1 MKIRVKRPLLAVC
14 AFLVAVAWLR
24 LMSGGYDS
32 PPDGTLSLRQ
42 LEQGAALCVV
52 GQVCKKE
59 EQKIWLQSVS
69 VEAISNKDQI
79 GQNQTKQENKDLC
92 QTERRQVGQ
101 ETPDRDTEEQEA
113 FCAERLICELER
125 EDTVPLGAWVMVS
138 GSFQAFSEAS
148 NPGEF
153 DALSYYRSLG
163 VGGQLKKV
171 VLLGKNGDRWTIR
184 EAMYRLRQRLHERLY
199 SVFPEREA
207 SVMAALLL
215 GEKSDTDK
223 ELKNLYKRC
232 GILHILS
239 ISSLHI
245 TIIGMS
251 LYKTL
256 RRTGLSVAPCAVAGA
271 VLLLLYGFLTGFSV
285 SACRAIGMYL
295 IRMLGEICGRTYDML
310 TAVGILA
317 AAMVLYRPFYLE
329 NTGFLLSFS
338 AVLGIGALYPAMAGK
353 RIPVQPRYYGEARLR
368 LWLRKTLEALRM
380 NVLSSLAATLA
391 TLPVQLWFFYEA
403 PVLAVVINLLV
414 LPFMKPMLIAGLFS
428 LIPGFGTAGI
438 LDRGI
443 LWWYE
448 TLCGL
453 FDGLP
458 FGSWNP
464 GRPQPWQMLIYY
476 MALGGIVLLG
486 RRRRHSGDKDY
497 ESKGCEGRNSGG
509 EGGGK
514 GSGDRSGEGR
524 NRGGRSS
531 EGGGCEGR
539 NSGGRSSEGKGGEGR
554 SDRCGNHNGVGLWQ
568 AVLTVAAVAIFL
580 IHPADRNQ
588 IIFLDVGQG
597 DCCLIRTETGHNYL
611 FDCGSSSRRKVGEY
625 VLLPTLKYYG
635 ITTLDGVF
643 VSHPDVDH
651 MNGIRELLELAADNH
666 LTIKSLV
673 LPAVEQSARQV
684 QFGELL
690 EAVDEKSGG
699 QKTTQTTRV
708 VWVSAGDAWESG
720 SVRFLCLH
728 PERESGTMNENAYSE
743 CFYVDF
749 GDFTL
754 LLTGD
759 VEGSGEEAL
768 LAELQRRGIGQLDL
782 LKTAHHGSRNS
793 TTEEF
798 LQQLHPGTAIIS
810 CGSNNRYGHP
820 HAELLNRLES
830 AGVQWICTKD
840 YGAITVEMDKGG
852 GVKMRGYRA
861 EK

>member
-24 LMSGGYDS
+24 LMSDGYDS

-42 LEQGAALCVV
+42 LEQGTALCVV

-69 VEAISNKDQI
+69 VESISNKDQI
-79 GQNQTKQENKDLC
+79 GQNQ
-92 QTERRQVGQ
+92 R
-101 ETPDRDTEEQEA
+101 EQEKTDKYPA
-113 FCAERLICELER
+113 KQPDNDQPGREQSTLEQQVTCAEKMICELAE
-125 EDTVPLGAWVMVS
+125 ETALDAITLGAWVMVS
-138 GSFQAFSEAS
+138 GSFQTFSESA

-153 DALSYYRSLG
+153 DAFTYYRSLS
-163 VGGQLKKV
+163 VGGQLKKA
-171 VLLGKNGDRWTIR
+171 VLLGRNSDRWTIR
-184 EAMYRLRQRLHERLY
+184 EAMYRLRLRLHGRLY
-199 SVFPEREA
+199 TVFPEREA

-215 GEKSDTDK
+215 GEKTDADK

-251 LYKTL
+251 LYRTL

-353 RIPVQPRYYGEARLR
+353 RSPVRPRYYGEPRLR
-368 LWLRKTLEALRM
+368 LWLRKTLRALRM
-380 NVLSSLAATLA
+380 NALSSLAATLA

-486 RRRRHSGDKDY
+486 RRRKR
-497 ESKGCEGRNSGG
+497 
-509 EGGGK
+509 
-514 GSGDRSGEGR
+514 
-524 NRGGRSS
+524 
-531 EGGGCEGR
+531 
-539 NSGGRSSEGKGGEGR
+539 SEGKSNEGKSGGGR
-554 SDRCGNHNGVGLWQ
+554 GSGGKVSGRIRRVRVGAWQ
-568 AVLTVAAVAIFL
+568 AILTVAAVAIFF
-580 IHPADRNQ
+580 IHPAGRNQ

-651 MNGIRELLELAADNH
+651 MNGIQELLELAEENH
-666 LTIKSLV
+666 LTIGSLV
-673 LPAVEQSARQV
+673 LPAVEQSARQG

-690 EAVDEKSGG
+690 MAVDDRSGG

-768 LAELQRRGIGQLDL
+768 LAELQRRRIGQLDL
-782 LKTAHHGSRNS
+782 LKIAHHGSRNS

-852 GVKMRGYRA
+852 GVKMRGYR
-861 EK
+861 EKK

>member
-79 GQNQTKQENKDLC
+79 GQDQTKQEKTDKYPAEQPDNDQPGREQSTLE
-92 QTERRQVGQ
+92 QQV
-101 ETPDRDTEEQEA
+101 T
-113 FCAERLICELER
+113 CAEKMICELAE
-125 EDTVPLGAWVMVS
+125 ETALDAIPLGAWVLVS
-138 GSFQAFSEAS
+138 GEFMAFSEPS
-148 NPGEF
+148 NSGEF
-153 DALSYYRSLG
+153 DAFSYYRSLG
-163 VGGQLKKV
+163 VGGQLKKA

-207 SVMAALLL
+207 SVMAVLLL

-251 LYKTL
+251 LYRTL

-353 RIPVQPRYYGEARLR
+353 RSPVRPRYYGEARLR
-368 LWLRKTLEALRM
+368 LWLRKTLRALRM
-380 NVLSSLAATLA
+380 NALSSLAATLA

-486 RRRRHSGDKDY
+486 RRRKR
-497 ESKGCEGRNSGG
+497 
-509 EGGGK
+509 
-514 GSGDRSGEGR
+514 
-524 NRGGRSS
+524 
-531 EGGGCEGR
+531 
-539 NSGGRSSEGKGGEGR
+539 SEGKSNEGKSGGGR
-554 SDRCGNHNGVGLWQ
+554 GSGGKVSGRIRRVRVGAWQ
-568 AVLTVAAVAIFL
+568 AILTVAAVAIFF
-580 IHPADRNQ
+580 IHPAGRNQ

-651 MNGIRELLELAADNH
+651 MNGIQELLELAEENH
-666 LTIKSLV
+666 LTIGSLV
-673 LPAVEQSARQV
+673 LPAVEQSARQG

-690 EAVDEKSGG
+690 MAVDDRSGG
-699 QKTTQTTRV
+699 QKTKQTTRI

-728 PERESGTMNENAYSE
+728 PEKESGTMNENAYSE

-768 LAELQRRGIGQLDL
+768 LAELQRRRIGQLDL

-840 YGAITVEMDKGG
+840 YGAVIVETDKGG
-852 GVKMRGYRA
+852 SVKLRGYR
-861 EK
+861 EKK

>member
-24 LMSGGYDS
+24 LMSDGYDS

-42 LEQGAALCVV
+42 LEQGTALCVV

-69 VEAISNKDQI
+69 VESISNKDQI
-79 GQNQTKQENKDLC
+79 GQNQ
-92 QTERRQVGQ
+92 R
-101 ETPDRDTEEQEA
+101 EQEKTDKYPA
-113 FCAERLICELER
+113 KQPDNDQPGREQSTLEQQVTCAEKMICELAE
-125 EDTVPLGAWVMVS
+125 ETALDAIPLGAWVMVS
-138 GSFQAFSEAS
+138 GSFQTFSESA

-153 DALSYYRSLG
+153 DAFTYYRSLS
-163 VGGQLKKV
+163 VGGQLKKA
-171 VLLGKNGDRWTIR
+171 VLLGRNSDRWTIR
-184 EAMYRLRQRLHERLY
+184 EAMYRLRLRLHGRLY
-199 SVFPEREA
+199 TVFPEREA

-215 GEKSDTDK
+215 GEKTDTDK

-256 RRTGLSVAPCAVAGA
+256 RRTRLPVAPCAVAGA

-317 AAMVLYRPFYLE
+317 VAMVLYRPFYLE

-353 RIPVQPRYYGEARLR
+353 RSPVRPRYYGEPRLR
-368 LWLRKTLEALRM
+368 LWLRKTLRALRM
-380 NVLSSLAATLA
+380 NALSSLAATLA

-414 LPFMKPMLIAGLFS
+414 LPFMKPMLIVGLFS
-428 LIPGFGTAGI
+428 LIPGFGAAGI

-486 RRRRHSGDKDY
+486 RRRR
-497 ESKGCEGRNSGG
+497 R
-509 EGGGK
+509 
-514 GSGDRSGEGR
+514 
-524 NRGGRSS
+524 
-531 EGGGCEGR
+531 
-539 NSGGRSSEGKGGEGR
+539 SEGKSNEGKSGGGR
-554 SDRCGNHNGVGLWQ
+554 GSGGKVSGQICRVSLGVWQ
-568 AVLTVAAVAIFL
+568 AVLTVAAVAIFF

-588 IIFLDVGQG
+588 VIFLDVGQG

-611 FDCGSSSRRKVGEY
+611 FDCGSSSRQKVGEY
-625 VLLPTLKYYG
+625 VLLPALKYYG

-651 MNGIRELLELAADNH
+651 MNGIRELLELAVDNH
-666 LTIKSLV
+666 LKIKSLI
-673 LPAVEQSARQV
+673 LPAVEQSARQE

-690 EAVDEKSGG
+690 EAVAERNEG

-768 LAELQRRGIGQLDL
+768 LEELQRRRIGQLDL
-782 LKTAHHGSRNS
+782 LKIAHHGSRNS
-793 TTEEF
+793 TTEAL
-798 LQQLHPGTAIIS
+798 LQQLHPGAAIIS

-830 AGVQWICTKD
+830 AGVQWFCTKD
-840 YGAITVEMDKGG
+840 YGAVIVETDKGG
-852 GVKMRGYRA
+852 SVKLRGYRE

>member
-24 LMSGGYDS
+24 LMSDGYDS

-42 LEQGAALCVV
+42 LEQGTALCVV

-69 VEAISNKDQI
+69 VESISNKDQI
-79 GQNQTKQENKDLC
+79 GQNQ
-92 QTERRQVGQ
+92 R
-101 ETPDRDTEEQEA
+101 EQEKTDKYPA
-113 FCAERLICELER
+113 KQPDNDQPGREQSTLEQQVTCAEKMICELAE
-125 EDTVPLGAWVMVS
+125 ETALDAIPLGAWVMVS
-138 GSFQAFSEAS
+138 GSFQTFSESA

-153 DALSYYRSLG
+153 DAFTYYRSLS
-163 VGGQLKKV
+163 VGGQLKKA
-171 VLLGKNGDRWTIR
+171 VLLGRNSDRWTIR
-184 EAMYRLRQRLHERLY
+184 EAMYRLRLRLHGRLY
-199 SVFPEREA
+199 TVFPEREA

-215 GEKSDTDK
+215 GEKTDTDK

-256 RRTGLSVAPCAVAGA
+256 RRTGLPVAPCAVAGA

-353 RIPVQPRYYGEARLR
+353 RSPVRPRYYGEPRLR
-368 LWLRKTLEALRM
+368 LWLRKTLRALRM
-380 NVLSSLAATLA
+380 NALSSLAATLA

-428 LIPGFGTAGI
+428 LIPGFGAAGI

-486 RRRRHSGDKDY
+486 RRRR
-497 ESKGCEGRNSGG
+497 R
-509 EGGGK
+509 
-514 GSGDRSGEGR
+514 
-524 NRGGRSS
+524 
-531 EGGGCEGR
+531 
-539 NSGGRSSEGKGGEGR
+539 SEGKSNEGKSGGGR
-554 SDRCGNHNGVGLWQ
+554 GSGGKVSGRICRVSLGVWQ
-568 AVLTVAAVAIFL
+568 AVLTVAAVAIFF

-588 IIFLDVGQG
+588 VIFLNVGQG

-611 FDCGSSSRRKVGEY
+611 FDCGSSSRQKVGEY
-625 VLLPTLKYYG
+625 VLLPALKYYG

-651 MNGIRELLELAADNH
+651 MNGIRELLELAEENH
-666 LTIKSLV
+666 LTIGSLV
-673 LPAVEQSARQV
+673 LPAVEQSARQG

-690 EAVDEKSGG
+690 MAVDDRSGG

-728 PERESGTMNENAYSE
+728 PEKESGTMNENAYSE

-840 YGAITVEMDKGG
+840 YGAVIVETDKGG
-852 GVKMRGYRA
+852 SVKMRGYR
-861 EK
+861 EKK

>member
-24 LMSGGYDS
+24 LMSDGYDS

-42 LEQGAALCVV
+42 LEQGTALCVV

-69 VEAISNKDQI
+69 VESISNKDQI
-79 GQNQTKQENKDLC
+79 GQNQ
-92 QTERRQVGQ
+92 R
-101 ETPDRDTEEQEA
+101 EQEKTDKYPA
-113 FCAERLICELER
+113 KQPDNDQPGREQSTLEQQVTCAEKMICELAE
-125 EDTVPLGAWVMVS
+125 ETALDAIPLGAWVMVS
-138 GSFQAFSEAS
+138 GSFQTFSESA

-153 DALSYYRSLG
+153 DAFTYYRSLS
-163 VGGQLKKV
+163 VGGQLKKA
-171 VLLGKNGDRWTIR
+171 VLLGRNSDRWTIR
-184 EAMYRLRQRLHERLY
+184 EAMYRLRLRLHGRLY
-199 SVFPEREA
+199 TVFPEREA

-215 GEKSDTDK
+215 GEKTDTDK

-256 RRTGLSVAPCAVAGA
+256 RRTGLPVAPCAVAGT

-353 RIPVQPRYYGEARLR
+353 RSPVRPRYYGEPRLR
-368 LWLRKTLEALRM
+368 LWLRKTLRALRM
-380 NVLSSLAATLA
+380 NALSSLAATLA

-428 LIPGFGTAGI
+428 LIPGFGAAGI

-486 RRRRHSGDKDY
+486 RRRR
-497 ESKGCEGRNSGG
+497 R
-509 EGGGK
+509 
-514 GSGDRSGEGR
+514 
-524 NRGGRSS
+524 
-531 EGGGCEGR
+531 
-539 NSGGRSSEGKGGEGR
+539 SEGKSNEGKSGGGR
-554 SDRCGNHNGVGLWQ
+554 GSGGKVSGQICRVSLGVWQ
-568 AVLTVAAVAIFL
+568 AVLTVAAVAIFF

-588 IIFLDVGQG
+588 VIFLNVGQG

-611 FDCGSSSRRKVGEY
+611 FDCGSSSRQKVGEY
-625 VLLPTLKYYG
+625 VLLPALKYYG

-666 LTIKSLV
+666 LKIKSLI
-673 LPAVEQSARQV
+673 LPAVEQSARQE

-690 EAVDEKSGG
+690 EAVAERNEG
-699 QKTTQTTRV
+699 QKTKQTTRV

-728 PERESGTMNENAYSE
+728 PEKESGTMNENAYSE

-768 LAELQRRGIGQLDL
+768 LEELQRRRIGQLDL
-782 LKTAHHGSRNS
+782 LKIAHHGSRNS
-793 TTEEF
+793 TTEAL
-798 LQQLHPGTAIIS
+798 LQQLHPGAAIIS

-830 AGVQWICTKD
+830 AGVQWFCTKD
-840 YGAITVEMDKGG
+840 YGAVIVETDKGG
-852 GVKMRGYRA
+852 SVKLRGYRE

>member
-24 LMSGGYDS
+24 LMSDGYDS

-42 LEQGAALCVV
+42 LEQGTALCVV

-69 VEAISNKDQI
+69 VESISNKDQI
-79 GQNQTKQENKDLC
+79 GQNQRQQEKTDKYPAKQPDNDQPGREQSTLE
-92 QTERRQVGQ
+92 QQV
-101 ETPDRDTEEQEA
+101 T
-113 FCAERLICELER
+113 CAEKMICELAE
-125 EDTVPLGAWVMVS
+125 ETALDAIPLGAWVMVS
-138 GSFQAFSEAS
+138 GSFQTFSESA

-153 DALSYYRSLG
+153 DAFTYYRSLS
-163 VGGQLKKV
+163 VGGQLKKA
-171 VLLGKNGDRWTIR
+171 VLLGRNSDRWTIR
-184 EAMYRLRQRLHERLY
+184 EAMYRLRLRLHGRLY
-199 SVFPEREA
+199 TVFPEREA

-215 GEKSDTDK
+215 GEKTDTDK

-256 RRTGLSVAPCAVAGA
+256 RRTGLPVAPCAVAGA

-353 RIPVQPRYYGEARLR
+353 RSPVRPRYYGEPRLR
-368 LWLRKTLEALRM
+368 LWLRKTLRALRM
-380 NVLSSLAATLA
+380 NALSSLAATLA

-428 LIPGFGTAGI
+428 LIPGFGAAGI

-486 RRRRHSGDKDY
+486 RRRR
-497 ESKGCEGRNSGG
+497 R
-509 EGGGK
+509 
-514 GSGDRSGEGR
+514 
-524 NRGGRSS
+524 
-531 EGGGCEGR
+531 
-539 NSGGRSSEGKGGEGR
+539 SEGKSNEGKSGGGR
-554 SDRCGNHNGVGLWQ
+554 GSGGKVSGRIRRVRVGAWQ
-568 AVLTVAAVAIFL
+568 AILTVAAVAIFL
-580 IHPADRNQ
+580 IYPADRNQ

-666 LTIKSLV
+666 LKIKSLI
-673 LPAVEQSARQV
+673 LPAVEQSARQE

-690 EAVDEKSGG
+690 EAVAERNEG
-699 QKTTQTTRV
+699 QKTKQTTRI

-728 PERESGTMNENAYSE
+728 PEKESGTMNENAYSE

-768 LAELQRRGIGQLDL
+768 LAELQRRRIGQLDL
-782 LKTAHHGSRNS
+782 LKIAHHGSRNS

-798 LQQLHPGTAIIS
+798 LQQLHPGAAIIS

-852 GVKMRGYRA
+852 GVKMRGYRE

>member
-1 MKIRVKRPLLAVC
+1 MKIHVKRPLLAVC

-24 LMSGGYDS
+24 LMSDGYDS

-42 LEQGAALCVV
+42 LEQGTALCVV

-69 VEAISNKDQI
+69 VESISNKDQI
-79 GQNQTKQENKDLC
+79 GQNQ
-92 QTERRQVGQ
+92 R
-101 ETPDRDTEEQEA
+101 EQEKTDKYPA
-113 FCAERLICELER
+113 KQPDNDQPGREQSTLEQQVTYAEKMICELAE
-125 EDTVPLGAWVMVS
+125 ETALDAITLGAWVMVS
-138 GSFQAFSEAS
+138 GSFQTFSESA

-153 DALSYYRSLG
+153 DAFTYYRSLS
-163 VGGQLKKV
+163 VGGQLKKA
-171 VLLGKNGDRWTIR
+171 VLLGRNSDRWTIR
-184 EAMYRLRQRLHERLY
+184 EAMYRLRLRLHGRLY
-199 SVFPEREA
+199 TVFPEREA

-215 GEKSDTDK
+215 GEKTDTDK

-256 RRTGLSVAPCAVAGA
+256 RRTGLPVAPCAVAGA

-353 RIPVQPRYYGEARLR
+353 RSPVRPRYYGEPRLR
-368 LWLRKTLEALRM
+368 LWLRKTLRALRM
-380 NVLSSLAATLA
+380 NALSSLAATLA

-428 LIPGFGTAGI
+428 LIPGFGAAGI

-486 RRRRHSGDKDY
+486 RRRR
-497 ESKGCEGRNSGG
+497 R
-509 EGGGK
+509 
-514 GSGDRSGEGR
+514 
-524 NRGGRSS
+524 
-531 EGGGCEGR
+531 
-539 NSGGRSSEGKGGEGR
+539 SEGKSNEGKSGGGR
-554 SDRCGNHNGVGLWQ
+554 GSGGKVSGQICRVSLGVWQ

-580 IHPADRNQ
+580 IYPADRNQ

-666 LTIKSLV
+666 LKIKSLV
-673 LPAVEQSARQV
+673 LPAVEQSARQG

-690 EAVDEKSGG
+690 MAVDDRSGG
-699 QKTTQTTRV
+699 QKTKQTTRI

-728 PERESGTMNENAYSE
+728 PEKESGTMNENVYSE

-782 LKTAHHGSRNS
+782 LKIAHHGSRNS

-852 GVKMRGYRA
+852 GVKMRGYR
-861 EK
+861 EKK

>member
-24 LMSGGYDS
+24 LMSDGYDS
-32 PPDGTLSLRQ
+32 PPDGTLGLRQ
-42 LEQGAALCVV
+42 LEQGTALCVV

-69 VEAISNKDQI
+69 VESISNKDQI
-79 GQNQTKQENKDLC
+79 GQNQ
-92 QTERRQVGQ
+92 R
-101 ETPDRDTEEQEA
+101 EQEKTDKYPA
-113 FCAERLICELER
+113 KQPDNDQPGREQSTLEQQVTCAEKMICELAE
-125 EDTVPLGAWVMVS
+125 ETALDAIPLGAWVVVS
-138 GSFQAFSEAS
+138 GSFQTFSESA

-153 DALSYYRSLG
+153 DAFTYYRSLS
-163 VGGQLKKV
+163 VGGQLKKA
-171 VLLGKNGDRWTIR
+171 VLLGRNSDRWTIR
-184 EAMYRLRQRLHERLY
+184 EAMYRLRLRLHGRLY
-199 SVFPEREA
+199 TVFPEREA

-215 GEKSDTDK
+215 GEKTDTDK

-256 RRTGLSVAPCAVAGA
+256 RRTGLPVAPCAVAGA

-353 RIPVQPRYYGEARLR
+353 RSPVRPRYYGEPRLR
-368 LWLRKTLEALRM
+368 LWLRKTLRALRM
-380 NVLSSLAATLA
+380 NALSSLAATLA

-428 LIPGFGTAGI
+428 LIPGFGAAGI

-486 RRRRHSGDKDY
+486 RRRR
-497 ESKGCEGRNSGG
+497 R
-509 EGGGK
+509 
-514 GSGDRSGEGR
+514 
-524 NRGGRSS
+524 
-531 EGGGCEGR
+531 
-539 NSGGRSSEGKGGEGR
+539 SEGKSNEGKSGGGR
-554 SDRCGNHNGVGLWQ
+554 GSGGKVSGQICRVSLGVWQ
-568 AVLTVAAVAIFL
+568 AVLTVAAVAIFF

-588 IIFLDVGQG
+588 VIFLDVGQG

-611 FDCGSSSRRKVGEY
+611 FDCGSSSRQKVGEY
-625 VLLPTLKYYG
+625 VLLPALKYYG

-651 MNGIRELLELAADNH
+651 MNGIRELLELAVDNH
-666 LTIKSLV
+666 LKIKSLI
-673 LPAVEQSARQV
+673 LPAVEQSARQE

-690 EAVDEKSGG
+690 EAVAERNEG

-768 LAELQRRGIGQLDL
+768 LEELQRRRIGQLDL
-782 LKTAHHGSRNS
+782 LKIAHHGSRNS
-793 TTEEF
+793 TTEAL

-830 AGVQWICTKD
+830 AGVQWFCTKD
-840 YGAITVEMDKGG
+840 YGAVIVEMDKGG
-852 GVKMRGYRA
+852 SVKMRGYR
-861 EK
+861 EKK

>member
-1 MKIRVKRPLLAVC
+1 M
-14 AFLVAVAWLR
+14 
-24 LMSGGYDS
+24 
-32 PPDGTLSLRQ
+32 
-42 LEQGAALCVV
+42 
-52 GQVCKKE
+52 
-59 EQKIWLQSVS
+59 
-69 VEAISNKDQI
+69 
-79 GQNQTKQENKDLC
+79 
-92 QTERRQVGQ
+92 
-101 ETPDRDTEEQEA
+101 
-113 FCAERLICELER
+113 
-125 EDTVPLGAWVMVS
+125 
-138 GSFQAFSEAS
+138 
-148 NPGEF
+148 
-153 DALSYYRSLG
+153 
-163 VGGQLKKV
+163 
-171 VLLGKNGDRWTIR
+171 
-184 EAMYRLRQRLHERLY
+184 
-199 SVFPEREA
+199 
-207 SVMAALLL
+207 
-215 GEKSDTDK
+215 
-223 ELKNLYKRC
+223 
-232 GILHILS
+232 
-239 ISSLHI
+239 
-245 TIIGMS
+245 
-251 LYKTL
+251 
-256 RRTGLSVAPCAVAGA
+256 
-271 VLLLLYGFLTGFSV
+271 
-285 SACRAIGMYL
+285 
-295 IRMLGEICGRTYDML
+295 
-310 TAVGILA
+310 
-317 AAMVLYRPFYLE
+317 
-329 NTGFLLSFS
+329 
-338 AVLGIGALYPAMAGK
+338 
-353 RIPVQPRYYGEARLR
+353 
-368 LWLRKTLEALRM
+368 
-380 NVLSSLAATLA
+380 
-391 TLPVQLWFFYEA
+391 
-403 PVLAVVINLLV
+403 INLLV
-414 LPFMKPMLIAGLFS
+414 LPFMKPMLIVGLFS

-486 RRRRHSGDKDY
+486 RRRKR
-497 ESKGCEGRNSGG
+497 
-509 EGGGK
+509 
-514 GSGDRSGEGR
+514 
-524 NRGGRSS
+524 
-531 EGGGCEGR
+531 
-539 NSGGRSSEGKGGEGR
+539 SEGKSNEGKSGGGR
-554 SDRCGNHNGVGLWQ
+554 GSGGKVSGRIRRVRVGAWQ
-568 AVLTVAAVAIFL
+568 AILTVAAVAIFF
-580 IHPADRNQ
+580 IHPAGRNQ

-651 MNGIRELLELAADNH
+651 MNGIQELLELAEENH
-666 LTIKSLV
+666 LKIKSLI
-673 LPAVEQSARQV
+673 LPAVEQSARQE

-690 EAVDEKSGG
+690 EAVAERNEG

-768 LAELQRRGIGQLDL
+768 LEELQRRRIGQLDL
-782 LKTAHHGSRNS
+782 LKIAHHGSRNS
-793 TTEEF
+793 TTEAL

-830 AGVQWICTKD
+830 AGVQWFCTKD
-840 YGAITVEMDKGG
+840 YGAVIVETDKGG
-852 GVKMRGYRA
+852 SVKLRGYRE

>member
-24 LMSGGYDS
+24 LMSDGYDS

-42 LEQGAALCVV
+42 LEQGTALCVV

-69 VEAISNKDQI
+69 VESISNKDQI
-79 GQNQTKQENKDLC
+79 GQNQ
-92 QTERRQVGQ
+92 R
-101 ETPDRDTEEQEA
+101 EQEKTDKYPA
-113 FCAERLICELER
+113 KQPDNDQPGREQSTLEQQVTCAEKMICELAE
-125 EDTVPLGAWVMVS
+125 ETALDAIPLGAWVMVS
-138 GSFQAFSEAS
+138 GSFQTFSESA

-153 DALSYYRSLG
+153 DAFTYYRSLS
-163 VGGQLKKV
+163 VGGQLKKA
-171 VLLGKNGDRWTIR
+171 VLLGRNSDRWTIR
-184 EAMYRLRQRLHERLY
+184 EAMYRLRLRLHGRLY
-199 SVFPEREA
+199 TVFPEREA

-215 GEKSDTDK
+215 GEKTDTDK

-256 RRTGLSVAPCAVAGA
+256 RRTGLPVAPCAVAGA

-353 RIPVQPRYYGEARLR
+353 RSPVRPRYYGEPRLR
-368 LWLRKTLEALRM
+368 LWLRKTLRALRM
-380 NVLSSLAATLA
+380 NALSSLAATLA

-414 LPFMKPMLIAGLFS
+414 LPFMKPMLIVGLFS
-428 LIPGFGTAGI
+428 LIPGFGAAGI

-486 RRRRHSGDKDY
+486 RRRKR
-497 ESKGCEGRNSGG
+497 
-509 EGGGK
+509 
-514 GSGDRSGEGR
+514 
-524 NRGGRSS
+524 
-531 EGGGCEGR
+531 
-539 NSGGRSSEGKGGEGR
+539 SEGKSNEGKSGGGR
-554 SDRCGNHNGVGLWQ
+554 GSGGKVSGQICRVSLGVWQ
-568 AVLTVAAVAIFL
+568 AVLTVAAVAIFF

-588 IIFLDVGQG
+588 VIFLDVGQG

-611 FDCGSSSRRKVGEY
+611 FDCGSSSRQKVGEY
-625 VLLPTLKYYG
+625 VLLPALKYYG

-666 LTIKSLV
+666 LKIKSLI
-673 LPAVEQSARQV
+673 LPAVEQSARQE

-690 EAVDEKSGG
+690 EAVAERNEG

-768 LAELQRRGIGQLDL
+768 LEELQRRRIGQLDL
-782 LKTAHHGSRNS
+782 LKIAHHGSRNS
-793 TTEEF
+793 TTEAL
-798 LQQLHPGTAIIS
+798 LQQLHPGAAIIS

-830 AGVQWICTKD
+830 AGVRWFCTKD
-840 YGAITVEMDKGG
+840 YGAVIVETDKGG
-852 GVKMRGYRA
+852 SVKLRGYRE

>member
-1 MKIRVKRPLLAVC
+1 MKIHVRRPLLAVC
-14 AFLVAVAWLR
+14 AFLVAVAWLK

-32 PPDGTLSLRQ
+32 PPDIGLSLRQ
-42 LEQGAALCVV
+42 LEQGTALRVV

-69 VEAISNKDQI
+69 VEIISNRDQI
-79 GQNQTKQENKDLC
+79 GQNQT
-92 QTERRQVGQ
+92 
-101 ETPDRDTEEQEA
+101 EQEKTSI
-113 FCAERLICELER
+113 CQEQLICEFTA
-125 EDTVPLGAWVMVS
+125 EDETDELPLGAWVLVS
-138 GSFQAFSEAS
+138 GELLAFSEPS

-163 VGGQLKKV
+163 VGGQLKKA
-171 VLLGKNGDRWTIR
+171 VLLGRSSGRWAVR
-184 EAMYRLRQRLHERLY
+184 ETMYRLRLRLHERLY
-199 SVFPEREA
+199 TVFPEREA

-215 GEKSDTDK
+215 GEKTDTDK

-256 RRTGLSVAPCAVAGA
+256 RRTGLPVAPCAVAGA

-317 AAMVLYRPFYLE
+317 AVMVLYRPFYLE

-353 RIPVQPRYYGEARLR
+353 RLPVRPRYYGEARLR
-368 LWLRKTLEALRM
+368 LWLRKMLQAFRM
-380 NVLSSLAATLA
+380 NALSSLAATLA

-428 LIPGFGTAGI
+428 LIPGLGAAGI

-453 FDGLP
+453 FDSLP
-458 FGSWNP
+458 IGSWNP
-464 GRPQPWQMLIYY
+464 GRPQPWQMVIYY
-476 MALGGIVLLG
+476 LALGGIVLLG
-486 RRRRHSGDKDY
+486 RRR
-497 ESKGCEGRNSGG
+497 GR
-509 EGGGK
+509 
-514 GSGDRSGEGR
+514 GEGR
-524 NRGGRSS
+524 G
-531 EGGGCEGR
+531 
-539 NSGGRSSEGKGGEGR
+539 SEGKGTR
-554 SDRCGNHNGVGLWQ
+554 HARRAGVGIWQ

-580 IHPADRNQ
+580 IHPAARNQ
-588 IIFLDVGQG
+588 VIFLDVGQG
-597 DCCLIRTETGHNYL
+597 DCCLIQTESGHNYL
-611 FDCGSSSRRKVGEY
+611 FDCGSSSRKKVGEY
-625 VLLPTLKYYG
+625 VLLPALKYYG
-635 ITTLDGVF
+635 ITSLDGVF

-651 MNGIRELLELAADNH
+651 MNGIQELLELAEENH
-666 LTIKSLV
+666 LTIRKLV
-673 LPAVEQSARQV
+673 LPAVEQSARQE

-690 EAVDEKSGG
+690 GAIDERNEGRGRKR
-699 QKTTQTTRV
+699 TTQI

-728 PERESGTMNENAYSE
+728 PEKESGTVNENAYSE

-749 GDFTL
+749 GNFTL

-768 LAELQRRGIGQLDL
+768 LAELERRGIERLDL
-782 LKTAHHGSRNS
+782 LKVAHHGSRNS
-793 TTEEF
+793 TAEEL
-798 LQQLHPGTAIIS
+798 LQQLHPGTAVIS

-820 HAELLNRLES
+820 HVQLLERLES
-830 AGVQWICTKD
+830 AGVKWFCTKD
-840 YGAITVEMDKGG
+840 YGAIIVEADQVGESRI
-852 GVKMRGYRA
+852 RGYRIR
-861 EK
+861 

>member
-24 LMSGGYDS
+24 LMSDGYDS

-42 LEQGAALCVV
+42 LEQGTALCVV

-69 VEAISNKDQI
+69 VESISNKDQI
-79 GQNQTKQENKDLC
+79 GQNQ
-92 QTERRQVGQ
+92 R
-101 ETPDRDTEEQEA
+101 EQEKTDKYPA
-113 FCAERLICELER
+113 KQPDNDQPGREQSTLEQQVTCAEKMICELAE
-125 EDTVPLGAWVMVS
+125 ETALDAIPLGAWVMVS
-138 GSFQAFSEAS
+138 GSFQTFSESA

-153 DALSYYRSLG
+153 DAFTYYRSLS
-163 VGGQLKKV
+163 VGGQLKKA
-171 VLLGKNGDRWTIR
+171 VLLGRNSDRWTIR
-184 EAMYRLRQRLHERLY
+184 EAMYRLRLRLHGRLY
-199 SVFPEREA
+199 TVFPEREA

-215 GEKSDTDK
+215 GEKTDTDK

-256 RRTGLSVAPCAVAGA
+256 RRTGLPVAPCAVAGA

-317 AAMVLYRPFYLE
+317 VAMVLYRPFYLE

-353 RIPVQPRYYGEARLR
+353 RSPVRPRYYGEPRLR
-368 LWLRKTLEALRM
+368 LWLRKTLRALRM
-380 NVLSSLAATLA
+380 NALSSLAATLA

-428 LIPGFGTAGI
+428 LIPGFGAAGI

-486 RRRRHSGDKDY
+486 RRRKR
-497 ESKGCEGRNSGG
+497 
-509 EGGGK
+509 
-514 GSGDRSGEGR
+514 
-524 NRGGRSS
+524 
-531 EGGGCEGR
+531 
-539 NSGGRSSEGKGGEGR
+539 SEGKSNEGKSGGGR
-554 SDRCGNHNGVGLWQ
+554 GSGGKVSGQICRVRVGAWQ
-568 AVLTVAAVAIFL
+568 AILTVAAVAIFL
-580 IHPADRNQ
+580 IYPAGRNQ

-666 LTIKSLV
+666 LKIKSLI
-673 LPAVEQSARQV
+673 LPAVEQSARQE

-690 EAVDEKSGG
+690 EAVAERNEG
-699 QKTTQTTRV
+699 QKTKQTTRI

-728 PERESGTMNENAYSE
+728 PEKESGTMNENAYSE

-768 LAELQRRGIGQLDL
+768 LAELQRRRIGQLDL
-782 LKTAHHGSRNS
+782 LKIAHHGSRNS
-793 TTEEF
+793 TTEAL
-798 LQQLHPGTAIIS
+798 LQQLHPGAAIIS

-830 AGVQWICTKD
+830 AGVRWFCTKD

-852 GVKMRGYRA
+852 GVKLRGYR
-861 EK
+861 EKK

>member
-24 LMSGGYDS
+24 LMSDGYDS

-42 LEQGAALCVV
+42 LEQGTALCVV

-69 VEAISNKDQI
+69 VESISNKDQI
-79 GQNQTKQENKDLC
+79 GQNQRQQEKTDKYPAKQPDNDQPGREQSTLE
-92 QTERRQVGQ
+92 QQV
-101 ETPDRDTEEQEA
+101 T
-113 FCAERLICELER
+113 CAEKMICELAE
-125 EDTVPLGAWVMVS
+125 ETALDAIPLGAWVMVS
-138 GSFQAFSEAS
+138 GSFQTFSESA

-153 DALSYYRSLG
+153 DAFTYYRSLS
-163 VGGQLKKV
+163 VGGQLKKA
-171 VLLGKNGDRWTIR
+171 VLLGRNSDRWTIR
-184 EAMYRLRQRLHERLY
+184 EAMYRLRLRLHGRLY
-199 SVFPEREA
+199 TVFPEREA

-215 GEKSDTDK
+215 GEKTDTDK

-256 RRTGLSVAPCAVAGA
+256 RRTGLPVAPCAVAGA

-285 SACRAIGMYL
+285 SACRTIGMYL

-353 RIPVQPRYYGEARLR
+353 RSPVRPRYYGEPRLR
-368 LWLRKTLEALRM
+368 LWLRKTLRALRM
-380 NVLSSLAATLA
+380 NALSSLAATLA

-428 LIPGFGTAGI
+428 LIPGFGAAGI

-486 RRRRHSGDKDY
+486 RRRR
-497 ESKGCEGRNSGG
+497 R
-509 EGGGK
+509 
-514 GSGDRSGEGR
+514 
-524 NRGGRSS
+524 
-531 EGGGCEGR
+531 
-539 NSGGRSSEGKGGEGR
+539 SEGKSNEGKSGGGR
-554 SDRCGNHNGVGLWQ
+554 GSGGKVSGRIRRVRVGAWQ
-568 AVLTVAAVAIFL
+568 AILTVAAVAIFL
-580 IHPADRNQ
+580 IYPADRNQ

-651 MNGIRELLELAADNH
+651 MNGIQELLELAEENH
-666 LTIKSLV
+666 LKIKSLI
-673 LPAVEQSARQV
+673 LPAVEQSARQE

-690 EAVDEKSGG
+690 EAVAERNEG

-768 LAELQRRGIGQLDL
+768 LEELQRRRIGQLDL
-782 LKTAHHGSRNS
+782 LKIAHHGSRNS
-793 TTEEF
+793 TTEAL

-830 AGVQWICTKD
+830 AGVQWFCTKD
-840 YGAITVEMDKGG
+840 YGAVIVETDKGG
-852 GVKMRGYRA
+852 SVKLRGYRE

>member
-24 LMSGGYDS
+24 LMSDGYDS

-42 LEQGAALCVV
+42 LEQGTALCVV

-69 VEAISNKDQI
+69 VESISNKDQI
-79 GQNQTKQENKDLC
+79 GQNQ
-92 QTERRQVGQ
+92 R
-101 ETPDRDTEEQEA
+101 EQEKTDKYPA
-113 FCAERLICELER
+113 KQPDNDQPGREQSTLEQQVTCAEKMICELAE
-125 EDTVPLGAWVMVS
+125 ETALDAITLGAWVMVS
-138 GSFQAFSEAS
+138 GSFQTFSESA

-153 DALSYYRSLG
+153 DAFTYYRSLS
-163 VGGQLKKV
+163 VGGQLKKA
-171 VLLGKNGDRWTIR
+171 VLLGRNSDRWTIR
-184 EAMYRLRQRLHERLY
+184 EAMYRLRLRLHGRLY
-199 SVFPEREA
+199 TVFPEREA

-215 GEKSDTDK
+215 GEKTDTDK

-251 LYKTL
+251 LYRTL

-353 RIPVQPRYYGEARLR
+353 RSPVRPRYYGEPRLR
-368 LWLRKTLEALRM
+368 LWLRKTLRALRM
-380 NVLSSLAATLA
+380 NALSSLAATLA

-486 RRRRHSGDKDY
+486 RRRKR
-497 ESKGCEGRNSGG
+497 
-509 EGGGK
+509 
-514 GSGDRSGEGR
+514 
-524 NRGGRSS
+524 
-531 EGGGCEGR
+531 
-539 NSGGRSSEGKGGEGR
+539 SEGKSNEGKSGGGR
-554 SDRCGNHNGVGLWQ
+554 GSGGKVSGRIRRVRVGAWQ
-568 AVLTVAAVAIFL
+568 AILTVAAVAIFF
-580 IHPADRNQ
+580 IHPAGRNQ

-651 MNGIRELLELAADNH
+651 MNGIQELLELAEENH
-666 LTIKSLV
+666 LTIGSLV
-673 LPAVEQSARQV
+673 LPAVEQSARQG

-690 EAVDEKSGG
+690 MAVDDRSGG

-782 LKTAHHGSRNS
+782 LKIAHHGSRNS

-840 YGAITVEMDKGG
+840 YGAVIVETDKGG
-852 GVKMRGYRA
+852 SVKLRGYRE

>member
-24 LMSGGYDS
+24 LMSDGYDS

-42 LEQGAALCVV
+42 LEQGTALCVV

-69 VEAISNKDQI
+69 VESISNKDQI
-79 GQNQTKQENKDLC
+79 GQNQ
-92 QTERRQVGQ
+92 R
-101 ETPDRDTEEQEA
+101 EQEKIDKYPA
-113 FCAERLICELER
+113 KQPDNDQPGREQSTLEQQVTCAEKMICELAE
-125 EDTVPLGAWVMVS
+125 ETALDAIPLGAWVMVS
-138 GSFQAFSEAS
+138 GSFQTFSESA

-153 DALSYYRSLG
+153 DAFTYYRSLS
-163 VGGQLKKV
+163 VGGQLKKA
-171 VLLGKNGDRWTIR
+171 VLLGRNSDRWTIR
-184 EAMYRLRQRLHERLY
+184 EAMYRLRLRLHGRLY
-199 SVFPEREA
+199 TVFPEREA

-215 GEKSDTDK
+215 GEKTDTDK

-256 RRTGLSVAPCAVAGA
+256 RRTGLPVAPCAVAGA

-317 AAMVLYRPFYLE
+317 VAMVLYRPFYLE

-353 RIPVQPRYYGEARLR
+353 RSPVRPRYYGEPRLR
-368 LWLRKTLEALRM
+368 LWLRKTLRALRM
-380 NVLSSLAATLA
+380 NALSSLAATLA

-414 LPFMKPMLIAGLFS
+414 LPFMKPMLIVGLFS

-486 RRRRHSGDKDY
+486 RRRKR
-497 ESKGCEGRNSGG
+497 
-509 EGGGK
+509 
-514 GSGDRSGEGR
+514 
-524 NRGGRSS
+524 
-531 EGGGCEGR
+531 
-539 NSGGRSSEGKGGEGR
+539 SEGKSNEGKSGGGR
-554 SDRCGNHNGVGLWQ
+554 GSGGKVSGRIRRVRVGAWQ
-568 AVLTVAAVAIFL
+568 AILTVAAVAIFF
-580 IHPADRNQ
+580 IHPAGRNQ

-651 MNGIRELLELAADNH
+651 MNGIQELLELAEENH
-666 LTIKSLV
+666 LKIKSLI
-673 LPAVEQSARQV
+673 LPAVEQSARQE

-690 EAVDEKSGG
+690 EAVAERNEG

-768 LAELQRRGIGQLDL
+768 LEELQRRRIGQLDL
-782 LKTAHHGSRNS
+782 LKIAHHGSRNS
-793 TTEEF
+793 TTEAL

-830 AGVQWICTKD
+830 AGVQWFCTKD
-840 YGAITVEMDKGG
+840 YGAVIVETDKGG
-852 GVKMRGYRA
+852 SVKLRGYRE

>member
-24 LMSGGYDS
+24 LMSDGYDS
-32 PPDGTLSLRQ
+32 PPDGTLGLRQ
-42 LEQGAALCVV
+42 LEQGTALCVV

-69 VEAISNKDQI
+69 VESISNKDQI
-79 GQNQTKQENKDLC
+79 GQNQ
-92 QTERRQVGQ
+92 R
-101 ETPDRDTEEQEA
+101 EQEKTDKYPA
-113 FCAERLICELER
+113 KQPDNDQPGREQSTLEQQVTCAEKMICELAE
-125 EDTVPLGAWVMVS
+125 ETALDAIPLGAWVLVS
-138 GSFQAFSEAS
+138 GEFMAFSEPS

-153 DALSYYRSLG
+153 DAFSYYRSLG
-163 VGGQLKKV
+163 VGGQLKKA

-207 SVMAALLL
+207 SVMAVLLL

-251 LYKTL
+251 LYRTL

-353 RIPVQPRYYGEARLR
+353 RSPVRPRYYGEPRLR
-368 LWLRKTLEALRM
+368 LWLRKTLRALRM
-380 NVLSSLAATLA
+380 NALSSLAATLA

-428 LIPGFGTAGI
+428 LIPGFGAAGI

-486 RRRRHSGDKDY
+486 RRRKR
-497 ESKGCEGRNSGG
+497 
-509 EGGGK
+509 
-514 GSGDRSGEGR
+514 
-524 NRGGRSS
+524 
-531 EGGGCEGR
+531 
-539 NSGGRSSEGKGGEGR
+539 SEGKSNEGKSGGGR
-554 SDRCGNHNGVGLWQ
+554 VSGGKVSGRIRRVRVGAWQ
-568 AVLTVAAVAIFL
+568 AILTVAAVAIFF

-651 MNGIRELLELAADNH
+651 MNGIQELLELAEENH
-666 LTIKSLV
+666 LTIGSLV
-673 LPAVEQSARQV
+673 LPAVEQSARQG

-690 EAVDEKSGG
+690 MAVDDRSGG

-728 PERESGTMNENAYSE
+728 PEKESGTMNENAYSE

-768 LAELQRRGIGQLDL
+768 LAELQRRRIGQLDL
-782 LKTAHHGSRNS
+782 LKIAHHGSRNS
-793 TTEEF
+793 TTEAL

-830 AGVQWICTKD
+830 AGVQWFCTKD
-840 YGAITVEMDKGG
+840 YGAVIVETDKGG
-852 GVKMRGYRA
+852 SVKLRGYRE

>member
-24 LMSGGYDS
+24 LMSDGYDS

-42 LEQGAALCVV
+42 LEQGTALCVV

-69 VEAISNKDQI
+69 VESISNKDQI
-79 GQNQTKQENKDLC
+79 GQNQ
-92 QTERRQVGQ
+92 R
-101 ETPDRDTEEQEA
+101 EQEKTDKYPA
-113 FCAERLICELER
+113 KQPDNDQPGREQSTLEQQVTCAEKMICELAE
-125 EDTVPLGAWVMVS
+125 ETALDAIPLGAWVMVS
-138 GSFQAFSEAS
+138 GSFQTFSESA

-153 DALSYYRSLG
+153 DAFTYYRSLS
-163 VGGQLKKV
+163 VGGQLKKA
-171 VLLGKNGDRWTIR
+171 VLLGRNSDRWTIR
-184 EAMYRLRQRLHERLY
+184 EAMYRLRLRLHGRLY
-199 SVFPEREA
+199 TVFPEREA

-215 GEKSDTDK
+215 GEKTDTDK

-256 RRTGLSVAPCAVAGA
+256 RRTGLPVAPCAVAGA

-353 RIPVQPRYYGEARLR
+353 RSPVRPRYYGEPRLR
-368 LWLRKTLEALRM
+368 LWLRKTLRALRM
-380 NVLSSLAATLA
+380 NALSSLAATLA

-428 LIPGFGTAGI
+428 LIPGFGAAGI

-486 RRRRHSGDKDY
+486 RRRR
-497 ESKGCEGRNSGG
+497 R
-509 EGGGK
+509 
-514 GSGDRSGEGR
+514 
-524 NRGGRSS
+524 
-531 EGGGCEGR
+531 
-539 NSGGRSSEGKGGEGR
+539 SEGKSNEGKSGGGR
-554 SDRCGNHNGVGLWQ
+554 GSGGKVSGRIRRVRVGAWQ
-568 AVLTVAAVAIFL
+568 AILTVAAVAIFF

-588 IIFLDVGQG
+588 VIFLDVGQG

-666 LTIKSLV
+666 LKIKSLI
-673 LPAVEQSARQV
+673 LPAVEQSARQE

-690 EAVDEKSGG
+690 EAVAERNEG
-699 QKTTQTTRV
+699 QKTKQTTRI

-728 PERESGTMNENAYSE
+728 PEKESGTMNENAYSE

-768 LAELQRRGIGQLDL
+768 LAELQRRRIGQLDL
-782 LKTAHHGSRNS
+782 LKIAHHGSRNS
-793 TTEEF
+793 TTEAL

-830 AGVQWICTKD
+830 AGVQWFCTKD
-840 YGAITVEMDKGG
+840 YGAVIVETDKGG
-852 GVKMRGYRA
+852 SVKLRGYRE

>member
-24 LMSGGYDS
+24 LMSDGYDS
-32 PPDGTLSLRQ
+32 PPDGTLGLRQ
-42 LEQGAALCVV
+42 LEQGTALCVV

-69 VEAISNKDQI
+69 VESISNKDQI
-79 GQNQTKQENKDLC
+79 GQNQ
-92 QTERRQVGQ
+92 R
-101 ETPDRDTEEQEA
+101 EQEKTDKYPA
-113 FCAERLICELER
+113 KQPDNDQPGREQSTLEQQVTCAEKMICELAE
-125 EDTVPLGAWVMVS
+125 ETALDAIPLGAWVLVS
-138 GSFQAFSEAS
+138 GEFMAFSEPS

-153 DALSYYRSLG
+153 DAFSYYRSLG
-163 VGGQLKKV
+163 VGGQLKKA

-207 SVMAALLL
+207 SVMAVLLL

-251 LYKTL
+251 LYRTL

-353 RIPVQPRYYGEARLR
+353 RSPVRPRYYGEPRLR
-368 LWLRKTLEALRM
+368 LWLRKTLRALRM
-380 NVLSSLAATLA
+380 NALSSLAATLA

-428 LIPGFGTAGI
+428 LIPGFGAAGI

-486 RRRRHSGDKDY
+486 RRRKR
-497 ESKGCEGRNSGG
+497 
-509 EGGGK
+509 
-514 GSGDRSGEGR
+514 
-524 NRGGRSS
+524 
-531 EGGGCEGR
+531 
-539 NSGGRSSEGKGGEGR
+539 SEGKSNEGKSGGGR
-554 SDRCGNHNGVGLWQ
+554 VSGGKVSGRIRRVRVGAWQ
-568 AVLTVAAVAIFL
+568 AILTVAAVAIFF

-611 FDCGSSSRRKVGEY
+611 FDCGSSSRMKVGEY

-651 MNGIRELLELAADNH
+651 MNGIQELLELAEENH
-666 LTIKSLV
+666 LTIGSLV
-673 LPAVEQSARQV
+673 LPAVEQSARQG

-690 EAVDEKSGG
+690 MAVDDRSGG

-728 PERESGTMNENAYSE
+728 PEKESGTMNENAYSE

-852 GVKMRGYRA
+852 GVKMRGYR
-861 EK
+861 EKK

>member
-79 GQNQTKQENKDLC
+79 GQNQTKQEKI
-92 QTERRQVGQ
+92 
-101 ETPDRDTEEQEA
+101 
-113 FCAERLICELER
+113 ICEFTA
-125 EDTVPLGAWVMVS
+125 EDAADEISLGVWAMVS
-138 GSFQAFSEAS
+138 GEFMAFSEPS

-153 DALSYYRSLG
+153 DAFSYYRSLG
-163 VGGQLKKV
+163 VGGQLKKA

-353 RIPVQPRYYGEARLR
+353 RIHVQPRYYGEARLR

-380 NVLSSLAATLA
+380 NALSSLAATLA

-486 RRRRHSGDKDY
+486 RRRKH
-497 ESKGCEGRNSGG
+497 
-509 EGGGK
+509 
-514 GSGDRSGEGR
+514 
-524 NRGGRSS
+524 
-531 EGGGCEGR
+531 
-539 NSGGRSSEGKGGEGR
+539 SEGKSNEGKSGGGR
-554 SDRCGNHNGVGLWQ
+554 VSGGKVSGRIRRVSVGVWQ
-568 AVLTVAAVAIFL
+568 AILTVAAVAIFF

-651 MNGIRELLELAADNH
+651 MNGIRELLELAEENH
-666 LTIKSLV
+666 LTIGSLV
-673 LPAVEQSARQV
+673 LPAVEQSARQG

-690 EAVDEKSGG
+690 MAVDDRSGG

>member
-24 LMSGGYDS
+24 LMSDGYDS

-42 LEQGAALCVV
+42 LEQGTALCVV

-69 VEAISNKDQI
+69 VESISNKDQI
-79 GQNQTKQENKDLC
+79 GQNQ
-92 QTERRQVGQ
+92 R
-101 ETPDRDTEEQEA
+101 EQEKTDKYPA
-113 FCAERLICELER
+113 KQPDNDQPGREQSTLEQQVTCAEKMICELAE
-125 EDTVPLGAWVMVS
+125 ETALDAIPLGAWVMVS
-138 GSFQAFSEAS
+138 GSFQTFSESA

-153 DALSYYRSLG
+153 DAFTYYRSLS
-163 VGGQLKKV
+163 VGGQLKKA
-171 VLLGKNGDRWTIR
+171 VLLGRNSDRWTIR
-184 EAMYRLRQRLHERLY
+184 EAMYRLRLRLHGRLY
-199 SVFPEREA
+199 TVFPEREA

-215 GEKSDTDK
+215 GEKTDTDK

-256 RRTGLSVAPCAVAGA
+256 RRTGLPVAPCAVAGA

-353 RIPVQPRYYGEARLR
+353 RSPVRPRYYGEPRLR
-368 LWLRKTLEALRM
+368 LWLRKTLRALRM
-380 NVLSSLAATLA
+380 NALSSLAATLA

-428 LIPGFGTAGI
+428 LIPGFGAAGI

-486 RRRRHSGDKDY
+486 RRRR
-497 ESKGCEGRNSGG
+497 R
-509 EGGGK
+509 
-514 GSGDRSGEGR
+514 
-524 NRGGRSS
+524 
-531 EGGGCEGR
+531 
-539 NSGGRSSEGKGGEGR
+539 SEGKSNEGKSGGGR
-554 SDRCGNHNGVGLWQ
+554 GSGGKVSGQICRVSLGVWQ

-580 IHPADRNQ
+580 IYPADRNQ

-625 VLLPTLKYYG
+625 VLLPALKYYG

-651 MNGIRELLELAADNH
+651 MNGIRELLELAEENH
-666 LTIKSLV
+666 LTIGSLV
-673 LPAVEQSARQV
+673 LPAVEQSARQG

-690 EAVDEKSGG
+690 MAVDDRSGG

-728 PERESGTMNENAYSE
+728 PEKESGTMNENAYSE

-768 LAELQRRGIGQLDL
+768 LAELQRRRIGQLDL
-782 LKTAHHGSRNS
+782 LKIAHHGSRNS

-852 GVKMRGYRA
+852 GVKMRGYRE

>member
-1 MKIRVKRPLLAVC
+1 MKIRVKRPLFAVC

-42 LEQGAALCVV
+42 TEQRTALCVV

-69 VEAISNKDQI
+69 VESISNKDQI
-79 GQNQTKQENKDLC
+79 GQNQT
-92 QTERRQVGQ
+92 
-101 ETPDRDTEEQEA
+101 EQEKTDKYPTEQPGNDQPRREQSTLEQQVT
-113 FCAERLICELER
+113 CAEKMICELAE
-125 EDTVPLGAWVMVS
+125 EIALDAIPLGAWVMVS
-138 GSFQAFSEAS
+138 GSFQAFSEPS

-153 DALSYYRSLG
+153 DAFSYYRSLG
-163 VGGQLKKV
+163 VGGQLKKA
-171 VLLGKNGDRWTIR
+171 VLLDRSGGRWMIR
-184 EAMYRLRQRLHERLY
+184 EAMYRLRLWLHERLY

-215 GEKSDTDK
+215 GEKTDTDM

-256 RRTGLSVAPCAVAGA
+256 RRTGLPVAPCAVAGA

-295 IRMLGEICGRTYDML
+295 IRMFGEICGRTYDML

-317 AAMVLYRPFYLE
+317 AVMVLYRPFYLE

-353 RIPVQPRYYGEARLR
+353 RSPVRPRYYGEPRLR
-368 LWLRKTLEALRM
+368 LWLRRMLQALRM
-380 NVLSSLAATLA
+380 NALSSLAATLA

-428 LIPGFGTAGI
+428 LIPGFGAAGI

-453 FDGLP
+453 FDGLS

-464 GRPQPWQMLIYY
+464 GRPQQWQMIIYY

-486 RRRRHSGDKDY
+486 RRRRRG
-497 ESKGCEGRNSGG
+497 GG
-509 EGGGK
+509 EGGRNDAGKVSGCK
-514 GSGDRSGEGR
+514 GSEDRDGGGKVDGH
-524 NRGGRSS
+524 RGG
-531 EGGGCEGR
+531 GYKVGGCRGSR
-539 NSGGRSSEGKGGEGR
+539 YARRVS
-554 SDRCGNHNGVGLWQ
+554 VGTWQ
-568 AVLTVAAVAIFL
+568 AILTVAAVAIFF
-580 IHPADRNQ
+580 IHPAERNQ

-597 DCCLIRTETGHNYL
+597 DCCLIRTEAGHNYL
-611 FDCGSSSRRKVGEY
+611 FDCGSSSRKKVGEY

-635 ITTLDGVF
+635 ITALDGVF

-651 MNGIRELLELAADNH
+651 MNGIQELLELAADNH

-673 LPAVEQSARQV
+673 LPAVEQSARQE

-690 EAVDEKSGG
+690 GAADGMNEGR
-699 QKTTQTTRV
+699 KTKQTTRI

-728 PERESGTMNENAYSE
+728 PERESRTINENAYSE

-749 GDFTL
+749 VDFTL

-768 LAELQRRGIGQLDL
+768 LEELQRRRIGQLDL

-793 TTEEF
+793 TTEEL
-798 LQQLHPGTAIIS
+798 LQQLHPDAAIIS

-830 AGVQWICTKD
+830 AGVRWFCTKD
-840 YGAITVEMDKGG
+840 YGAIIVETDKGG
-852 GVKMRGYRA
+852 SVKLRGYRE

>member
-24 LMSGGYDS
+24 LMSDGYDS

-42 LEQGAALCVV
+42 LEQGTALCVV

-69 VEAISNKDQI
+69 VESISNKDQI
-79 GQNQTKQENKDLC
+79 GQNQ
-92 QTERRQVGQ
+92 R
-101 ETPDRDTEEQEA
+101 EQEKTDKYPA
-113 FCAERLICELER
+113 KQPDNDQPGREQSTLEQQVTCAEKMICELAE
-125 EDTVPLGAWVMVS
+125 ETALDAISLGAWVMVS
-138 GSFQAFSEAS
+138 GSFQTFSESA

-153 DALSYYRSLG
+153 DAFTYYRSLS
-163 VGGQLKKV
+163 VGGQLKKA
-171 VLLGKNGDRWTIR
+171 VLLGRNSDRWTIR
-184 EAMYRLRQRLHERLY
+184 EAMYRLRLRLHGRLY
-199 SVFPEREA
+199 TVFPEREA

-215 GEKSDTDK
+215 GEKTDTDK

-256 RRTGLSVAPCAVAGA
+256 RRTGLPVAPCAVAGA

-353 RIPVQPRYYGEARLR
+353 RSPVRPRYYGEPRLR
-368 LWLRKTLEALRM
+368 LWLRKTLRALRM
-380 NVLSSLAATLA
+380 NALSSLAATLA

-414 LPFMKPMLIAGLFS
+414 LPFMKPMLIVGLFS
-428 LIPGFGTAGI
+428 LIPGFGAAGI

-486 RRRRHSGDKDY
+486 RRRKR
-497 ESKGCEGRNSGG
+497 
-509 EGGGK
+509 
-514 GSGDRSGEGR
+514 
-524 NRGGRSS
+524 
-531 EGGGCEGR
+531 
-539 NSGGRSSEGKGGEGR
+539 SEGKSNEGKSGGGR
-554 SDRCGNHNGVGLWQ
+554 GSGGKVSGQICRVSLGVWQ
-568 AVLTVAAVAIFL
+568 AVLTVAAVAIFF

-588 IIFLDVGQG
+588 VIFLDVGQG

-611 FDCGSSSRRKVGEY
+611 FDCGSSSRQKVGEY
-625 VLLPTLKYYG
+625 VLLPALKYYG

-666 LTIKSLV
+666 LKIKSLI
-673 LPAVEQSARQV
+673 LPAVEQSARQE

-690 EAVDEKSGG
+690 EAVAERNEG

-768 LAELQRRGIGQLDL
+768 LEELQRRRIGQLDL
-782 LKTAHHGSRNS
+782 LKIAHHGSRNS
-793 TTEEF
+793 TTEAL
-798 LQQLHPGTAIIS
+798 LQQLHPGAAIIS

-852 GVKMRGYRA
+852 GVKMRGYRE

>member
-24 LMSGGYDS
+24 LMSDGYDS

-42 LEQGAALCVV
+42 LEQGTALCVV

-79 GQNQTKQENKDLC
+79 GQNQ
-92 QTERRQVGQ
+92 R
-101 ETPDRDTEEQEA
+101 EQEKTDKYPA
-113 FCAERLICELER
+113 KQPDNDQPGREQSTLEQQVTCAEKMICELAE
-125 EDTVPLGAWVMVS
+125 ETALDAITLGAWVMVS
-138 GSFQAFSEAS
+138 GSFQTFSESA

-153 DALSYYRSLG
+153 DAFTYYRSLS
-163 VGGQLKKV
+163 VGGQLKKA
-171 VLLGKNGDRWTIR
+171 VLLGRNSDRWTIR
-184 EAMYRLRQRLHERLY
+184 EAMYRLRLRLHGRLY
-199 SVFPEREA
+199 TVFPEREA

-215 GEKSDTDK
+215 GEKTDTDK

-256 RRTGLSVAPCAVAGA
+256 RRTGLPVAPCAVAGA

-353 RIPVQPRYYGEARLR
+353 RSPVRPRYYGEPRLR
-368 LWLRKTLEALRM
+368 LWLRKTLRALRM
-380 NVLSSLAATLA
+380 NALSSLAATLA

-428 LIPGFGTAGI
+428 LIPGFGAAGI

-486 RRRRHSGDKDY
+486 RRRR
-497 ESKGCEGRNSGG
+497 R
-509 EGGGK
+509 
-514 GSGDRSGEGR
+514 
-524 NRGGRSS
+524 
-531 EGGGCEGR
+531 
-539 NSGGRSSEGKGGEGR
+539 SEGKSNEGKSGGGR
-554 SDRCGNHNGVGLWQ
+554 GSGGKVSGQICRVSLGVWQ

-580 IHPADRNQ
+580 IYPADRNQ

-666 LTIKSLV
+666 LKIKSLV
-673 LPAVEQSARQV
+673 LPAVEQSARQG

-690 EAVDEKSGG
+690 MAVDDRSGG
-699 QKTTQTTRV
+699 QKTKQTTRI

-728 PERESGTMNENAYSE
+728 PEKESGTMNENVYSE

-782 LKTAHHGSRNS
+782 LKIAHHGSRNS

-852 GVKMRGYRA
+852 GVKMRGYR
-861 EK
+861 EKK

>member
-24 LMSGGYDS
+24 LMSDGYDS

-42 LEQGAALCVV
+42 LEQGTALCVV

-69 VEAISNKDQI
+69 VEFISNKDQI
-79 GQNQTKQENKDLC
+79 GQNQ
-92 QTERRQVGQ
+92 R
-101 ETPDRDTEEQEA
+101 EQEKTDKYPA
-113 FCAERLICELER
+113 KQPDNDQPGREQSTLEQQVTCAEKMICELAE
-125 EDTVPLGAWVMVS
+125 ETALDAITLGAWVMVS
-138 GSFQAFSEAS
+138 GSFQTFSESA

-153 DALSYYRSLG
+153 DAFTYYRSLS
-163 VGGQLKKV
+163 VGGQLKKA
-171 VLLGKNGDRWTIR
+171 VLLGRNSDRWTIR
-184 EAMYRLRQRLHERLY
+184 EAMYRLRLRLHGRLY
-199 SVFPEREA
+199 TVFPEREA

-215 GEKSDTDK
+215 GEKTDTDK

-256 RRTGLSVAPCAVAGA
+256 RRTGLPVAPCAVAGA

-353 RIPVQPRYYGEARLR
+353 RSPVRPRYYGEARLR
-368 LWLRKTLEALRM
+368 LWLRKTLRALRM
-380 NVLSSLAATLA
+380 NALSSLAATLA

-486 RRRRHSGDKDY
+486 RRRR
-497 ESKGCEGRNSGG
+497 R
-509 EGGGK
+509 
-514 GSGDRSGEGR
+514 
-524 NRGGRSS
+524 
-531 EGGGCEGR
+531 
-539 NSGGRSSEGKGGEGR
+539 SEGKSNEGKSGGGR
-554 SDRCGNHNGVGLWQ
+554 GSGGKVSGRICRVSLGVWQ
-568 AVLTVAAVAIFL
+568 AVLTVAAVAIFF

-588 IIFLDVGQG
+588 VIFLNVGQG

-611 FDCGSSSRRKVGEY
+611 FDCGSSSRQKVGEY
-625 VLLPTLKYYG
+625 VLLPALKYYG

-666 LTIKSLV
+666 LKIKSLV
-673 LPAVEQSARQV
+673 LPAVEQSARQG

-690 EAVDEKSGG
+690 MAVDDRSGG
-699 QKTTQTTRV
+699 QKTKQTTRI

-728 PERESGTMNENAYSE
+728 PEKESGTMNENAYSE

-782 LKTAHHGSRNS
+782 LKIAHHGSRNS

-840 YGAITVEMDKGG
+840 YGAVIVETDKGG
-852 GVKMRGYRA
+852 SVKLRGYRE

>member
-14 AFLVAVAWLR
+14 AFLVAVAWLK

-79 GQNQTKQENKDLC
+79 GQDQTKQEKTDKYPAEQPDNDQPGREQSTLE
-92 QTERRQVGQ
+92 QQV
-101 ETPDRDTEEQEA
+101 T
-113 FCAERLICELER
+113 CAEKMICELAE
-125 EDTVPLGAWVMVS
+125 ETALDAIPLGAWVLVS
-138 GSFQAFSEAS
+138 GEFMAFSEPS

-153 DALSYYRSLG
+153 DAFSYYRSLG
-163 VGGQLKKV
+163 VGGQLKKA
-171 VLLGKNGDRWTIR
+171 VLLGRNSDRWTIR
-184 EAMYRLRQRLHERLY
+184 EAMYRLRLRLHGRLY
-199 SVFPEREA
+199 TVFPEREA

-215 GEKSDTDK
+215 GEKTDTDK

-251 LYKTL
+251 LYRTL

-353 RIPVQPRYYGEARLR
+353 RSPVRPRYYGEPRLR
-368 LWLRKTLEALRM
+368 LWLRKTLRALRM
-380 NVLSSLAATLA
+380 NALSSLAATLA

-486 RRRRHSGDKDY
+486 RRRKR
-497 ESKGCEGRNSGG
+497 
-509 EGGGK
+509 
-514 GSGDRSGEGR
+514 
-524 NRGGRSS
+524 
-531 EGGGCEGR
+531 
-539 NSGGRSSEGKGGEGR
+539 SEGKSNEGKSGGGR
-554 SDRCGNHNGVGLWQ
+554 GSGGKVSGRIRRVRVGAWQ
-568 AVLTVAAVAIFL
+568 AILTVAAVAIFF
-580 IHPADRNQ
+580 IHPAGRNQ

-651 MNGIRELLELAADNH
+651 MNGIQELLELAEENH
-666 LTIKSLV
+666 LTIGSLV
-673 LPAVEQSARQV
+673 LPAVEQSARQG

-690 EAVDEKSGG
+690 MAVDDRSGG
-699 QKTTQTTRV
+699 QKTKQTTRI

-728 PERESGTMNENAYSE
+728 PEKESGTMNENAYSE

-768 LAELQRRGIGQLDL
+768 LAELQRRRIGQLDL
-782 LKTAHHGSRNS
+782 LKIAHHGSRNS

-840 YGAITVEMDKGG
+840 YGAVIVETDKGG
-852 GVKMRGYRA
+852 SVKLRGYRE

>member
-24 LMSGGYDS
+24 LMSDGYDS

-42 LEQGAALCVV
+42 LEQGTALCVV

-69 VEAISNKDQI
+69 VESISNKDQI
-79 GQNQTKQENKDLC
+79 GQNQ
-92 QTERRQVGQ
+92 R
-101 ETPDRDTEEQEA
+101 EQEKTDKYPA
-113 FCAERLICELER
+113 KRPDNDQPGREQSTLEQQVTCAEKMICELAE
-125 EDTVPLGAWVMVS
+125 ETALDAIPLGAWVLVS
-138 GSFQAFSEAS
+138 GEFMAFSEPS

-153 DALSYYRSLG
+153 DAFSYYRSLG
-163 VGGQLKKV
+163 VGGQLKKA
-171 VLLGKNGDRWTIR
+171 VLLGRNSDRWTIR
-184 EAMYRLRQRLHERLY
+184 EAMYRLRLRLHGRLY
-199 SVFPEREA
+199 TVFPEREA

-215 GEKSDTDK
+215 GEKTDTDK

-251 LYKTL
+251 LYRTL

-353 RIPVQPRYYGEARLR
+353 RSPVRPRYYGEARLR
-368 LWLRKTLEALRM
+368 LWLRKTLRALRM
-380 NVLSSLAATLA
+380 NALSSLAATLA

-486 RRRRHSGDKDY
+486 RRRR
-497 ESKGCEGRNSGG
+497 R
-509 EGGGK
+509 
-514 GSGDRSGEGR
+514 
-524 NRGGRSS
+524 
-531 EGGGCEGR
+531 
-539 NSGGRSSEGKGGEGR
+539 SEGKSNEGKSGGGR
-554 SDRCGNHNGVGLWQ
+554 GSGGKVSGRICRVSLGVWQ
-568 AVLTVAAVAIFL
+568 AVLTVAAVAIFF

-588 IIFLDVGQG
+588 VIFLNVGQG

-611 FDCGSSSRRKVGEY
+611 FDCGSSSRQKVGEY
-625 VLLPTLKYYG
+625 VLLPALKYYG

-651 MNGIRELLELAADNH
+651 MNGIRELLELAEENH
-666 LTIKSLV
+666 LTIGSLV
-673 LPAVEQSARQV
+673 LPAVEQSARQG

-690 EAVDEKSGG
+690 MAVDDRSGG

-768 LAELQRRGIGQLDL
+768 LSELQRRGIGQLDL

-852 GVKMRGYRA
+852 GVKMRGYRE

>member
-24 LMSGGYDS
+24 LMSDGYDS

-42 LEQGAALCVV
+42 LEQGTALCVV

-69 VEAISNKDQI
+69 VESISNKDQI
-79 GQNQTKQENKDLC
+79 GQNQ
-92 QTERRQVGQ
+92 R
-101 ETPDRDTEEQEA
+101 EQEKTDKYPA
-113 FCAERLICELER
+113 KQPDNDQPGREQSTLEQQVTCAEKMICELAE
-125 EDTVPLGAWVMVS
+125 ETALDAITLGAWVMVS
-138 GSFQAFSEAS
+138 GSFQTFSESA

-153 DALSYYRSLG
+153 DAFTYYRSLS
-163 VGGQLKKV
+163 VGGQLKKA
-171 VLLGKNGDRWTIR
+171 VLLGRNSDRWTIR
-184 EAMYRLRQRLHERLY
+184 EAMYRLRLRLHGRLY
-199 SVFPEREA
+199 TVFPEREA

-215 GEKSDTDK
+215 GEKTDTDK

-256 RRTGLSVAPCAVAGA
+256 RRTGLPVAPCAVAGA

-353 RIPVQPRYYGEARLR
+353 RSPVRPRYYGEPRLR
-368 LWLRKTLEALRM
+368 LWLRKTLRALRM
-380 NVLSSLAATLA
+380 NALSSLAATLA

-428 LIPGFGTAGI
+428 LIPGFGAAGI

-486 RRRRHSGDKDY
+486 RRRKR
-497 ESKGCEGRNSGG
+497 
-509 EGGGK
+509 
-514 GSGDRSGEGR
+514 
-524 NRGGRSS
+524 
-531 EGGGCEGR
+531 
-539 NSGGRSSEGKGGEGR
+539 SEGKSNEGTSGGGR
-554 SDRCGNHNGVGLWQ
+554 GSGGKVSGRIRRVRVGAWQ
-568 AVLTVAAVAIFL
+568 AILTVAAVAIFF
-580 IHPADRNQ
+580 IHPAGRNQ

-651 MNGIRELLELAADNH
+651 MNGIWELLELAEENH
-666 LTIKSLV
+666 LTIGSLV
-673 LPAVEQSARQV
+673 LPAVEQSARQG

-690 EAVDEKSGG
+690 MAVDDRSGG
-699 QKTTQTTRV
+699 QKTKQTTRI

-768 LAELQRRGIGQLDL
+768 LAELQRRRIGQLDL
-782 LKTAHHGSRNS
+782 LKIAHHGSRNS

-852 GVKMRGYRA
+852 GVKMRGYRE

>member
-1 MKIRVKRPLLAVC
+1 MGELMKIRVKRPLLAVC

-79 GQNQTKQENKDLC
+79 GQNQTKQEKI
-92 QTERRQVGQ
+92 
-101 ETPDRDTEEQEA
+101 
-113 FCAERLICELER
+113 ICEFTA
-125 EDTVPLGAWVMVS
+125 EDAADEISLGVWVMVS
-138 GSFQAFSEAS
+138 GEFMAFSEPS

-153 DALSYYRSLG
+153 DAFSYYRSLG

-353 RIPVQPRYYGEARLR
+353 RIHVQPRYYGEARLR

-380 NVLSSLAATLA
+380 NALSSLAATLA

-443 LWWYE
+443 LLWYE

-486 RRRRHSGDKDY
+486 R
-497 ESKGCEGRNSGG
+497 GR
-509 EGGGK
+509 K
-514 GSGDRSGEGR
+514 R
-524 NRGGRSS
+524 
-531 EGGGCEGR
+531 
-539 NSGGRSSEGKGGEGR
+539 SEGKSNEGKSVGGRVSGGKVSGR
-554 SDRCGNHNGVGLWQ
+554 IRRVSVGVWQ
-568 AVLTVAAVAIFL
+568 AILTVAAVAIFF

-625 VLLPTLKYYG
+625 VLLPTLKFYG
-635 ITTLDGVF
+635 ITSLDGVF

-651 MNGIRELLELAADNH
+651 MNGIQELLELAADNH

>member
-24 LMSGGYDS
+24 LMSDGYDS

-42 LEQGAALCVV
+42 LEQGTALCVV

-69 VEAISNKDQI
+69 VESISNKDQI
-79 GQNQTKQENKDLC
+79 GQNQ
-92 QTERRQVGQ
+92 R
-101 ETPDRDTEEQEA
+101 EQEKTDKYPA
-113 FCAERLICELER
+113 KQPDNDQPGREQSTLEQQVTCAEKMICELAE
-125 EDTVPLGAWVMVS
+125 ETALDAIPLGAWVLVS
-138 GSFQAFSEAS
+138 GEFMAFSEPS
-148 NPGEF
+148 NSGEF
-153 DALSYYRSLG
+153 DAFSYYRSLG
-163 VGGQLKKV
+163 VGGQLKKA

-207 SVMAALLL
+207 SVMAVLLL

-251 LYKTL
+251 LYRTL

-353 RIPVQPRYYGEARLR
+353 RSPVRPRYYGEPRLR
-368 LWLRKTLEALRM
+368 LWLRKTLRALRM
-380 NVLSSLAATLA
+380 NALSSLAATLA

-486 RRRRHSGDKDY
+486 RRRKR
-497 ESKGCEGRNSGG
+497 
-509 EGGGK
+509 
-514 GSGDRSGEGR
+514 
-524 NRGGRSS
+524 
-531 EGGGCEGR
+531 
-539 NSGGRSSEGKGGEGR
+539 SEGKSNEGKSGGGR
-554 SDRCGNHNGVGLWQ
+554 GSGGKVSGQIRRVRVGAWQ
-568 AVLTVAAVAIFL
+568 AILTVAAVAIFF

-651 MNGIRELLELAADNH
+651 MNGIRELLELAEENH
-666 LTIKSLV
+666 LTIGSLV
-673 LPAVEQSARQV
+673 LPAVEQSARQG

-690 EAVDEKSGG
+690 MAVDDRSGG

-782 LKTAHHGSRNS
+782 LKIAHHGSRNS

-852 GVKMRGYRA
+852 GVKMRGYRE

>member
-24 LMSGGYDS
+24 LMSDGYDS

-42 LEQGAALCVV
+42 LEQGTALCVV

-69 VEAISNKDQI
+69 VESISNKDQI
-79 GQNQTKQENKDLC
+79 GQNQ
-92 QTERRQVGQ
+92 R
-101 ETPDRDTEEQEA
+101 EQEKTDKYPA
-113 FCAERLICELER
+113 KQPDNDQPGREQSTLEQQVTCAEKMICELAE
-125 EDTVPLGAWVMVS
+125 ETALDAITLGAWVMVS
-138 GSFQAFSEAS
+138 GSFQTFSESA

-153 DALSYYRSLG
+153 DAFTYYRSLS
-163 VGGQLKKV
+163 VGGQLKKA
-171 VLLGKNGDRWTIR
+171 VLLGRNSDRWTIR
-184 EAMYRLRQRLHERLY
+184 EAMYRLRLRLHGRLY
-199 SVFPEREA
+199 TVFPEREA

-215 GEKSDTDK
+215 GEKTDTDK

-256 RRTGLSVAPCAVAGA
+256 RRTGLPVAPCAVAGA

-353 RIPVQPRYYGEARLR
+353 RSPVRPRYYGEPRLR
-368 LWLRKTLEALRM
+368 LWLRKTLRALRM
-380 NVLSSLAATLA
+380 NALSSLAATLA

-428 LIPGFGTAGI
+428 LIPGFGAAGI

-486 RRRRHSGDKDY
+486 RRRR
-497 ESKGCEGRNSGG
+497 R
-509 EGGGK
+509 
-514 GSGDRSGEGR
+514 
-524 NRGGRSS
+524 
-531 EGGGCEGR
+531 
-539 NSGGRSSEGKGGEGR
+539 SEGKSNEGKSGGGR
-554 SDRCGNHNGVGLWQ
+554 GSGGKVSGRICRVSLGVWQ
-568 AVLTVAAVAIFL
+568 AVLTVAAVAIFF

-588 IIFLDVGQG
+588 VIFLNVGQG

-611 FDCGSSSRRKVGEY
+611 FDCGSSSRQKVGEY
-625 VLLPTLKYYG
+625 VLLPALKYYG

-666 LTIKSLV
+666 LKIKSLV
-673 LPAVEQSARQV
+673 LPAVEQSARQG

-690 EAVDEKSGG
+690 MAVDDRSGG
-699 QKTTQTTRV
+699 QKTKQTTRI

-728 PERESGTMNENAYSE
+728 PEKESGTMNENAYSE

-782 LKTAHHGSRNS
+782 LKIAHHGSRNS

-830 AGVQWICTKD
+830 AGVQWFCTKD
-840 YGAITVEMDKGG
+840 YGAVIVETDKGG
-852 GVKMRGYRA
+852 SVKLRGYR
-861 EK
+861 EKK

>member
-79 GQNQTKQENKDLC
+79 GQNQTKQEKI
-92 QTERRQVGQ
+92 
-101 ETPDRDTEEQEA
+101 
-113 FCAERLICELER
+113 ICEFTA
-125 EDTVPLGAWVMVS
+125 EDAADEISLGVWAMVS
-138 GSFQAFSEAS
+138 GEFMAFSEPS

-153 DALSYYRSLG
+153 DAFSYYRSLG
-163 VGGQLKKV
+163 VGGQLKKA

-207 SVMAALLL
+207 SVMTALLL

-285 SACRAIGMYL
+285 SVCRAIGMYL

-353 RIPVQPRYYGEARLR
+353 RIHVQPRYYGEARLR

-380 NVLSSLAATLA
+380 NALSSLAATLA

-486 RRRRHSGDKDY
+486 RRRKH
-497 ESKGCEGRNSGG
+497 
-509 EGGGK
+509 
-514 GSGDRSGEGR
+514 
-524 NRGGRSS
+524 
-531 EGGGCEGR
+531 
-539 NSGGRSSEGKGGEGR
+539 SEGKSNEGKSGGGR
-554 SDRCGNHNGVGLWQ
+554 VSGGKVSGRIRRVSVGVWQ
-568 AVLTVAAVAIFL
+568 AILTVAAVAIFF

-651 MNGIRELLELAADNH
+651 MNGIRELLELAEENH
-666 LTIKSLV
+666 LTIGSLV
-673 LPAVEQSARQV
+673 LPAVEQSARQG

-690 EAVDEKSGG
+690 MAVDDRSGG

>member
-32 PPDGTLSLRQ
+32 PPDDSLSLQQ
-42 LEQGAALCVV
+42 LEQATALRVV

-69 VEAISNKDQI
+69 VEIISNKDQI
-79 GQNQTKQENKDLC
+79 GQNHSKQEKTNIYPAEQPNVDQPGQDQSALEQQGIC
-92 QTERRQVGQ
+92 TEKM
-101 ETPDRDTEEQEA
+101 
-113 FCAERLICELER
+113 ICEMAE
-125 EDTVPLGAWVMVS
+125 ENAIPLGAWVMVS
-138 GSFQAFSEAS
+138 GTFQSYSEPT

-163 VGGQLKKV
+163 VGGQLKKA
-171 VLLGKNGDRWTIR
+171 VLLGRSSDRWTIR
-184 EAMYRLRQRLHERLY
+184 ETMYRLRLRLHERLY
-199 SVFPEREA
+199 TVFPEREA

-215 GEKSDTDK
+215 GEKTDTDK

-251 LYKTL
+251 LYKML
-256 RRTGLSVAPCAVAGA
+256 RRTGLPVAPCAVAGA
-271 VLLLLYGFLTGFSV
+271 ALLLMYGFLTGFSV

-295 IRMLGEICGRTYDML
+295 IRMFGEICGRTYDML

-317 AAMVLYRPFYLE
+317 AAMVLYRPFNLE

-353 RIPVQPRYYGEARLR
+353 RIPVRPRYYGESRLR
-368 LWLRKTLEALRM
+368 LWLRKMLQALRM
-380 NVLSSLAATLA
+380 NALSSLAATLA
-391 TLPVQLWFFYEA
+391 TLPVQLWFFYEV

-428 LIPGFGTAGI
+428 LIPGLGAAGI

-453 FDGLP
+453 FDSLP
-458 FGSWNP
+458 LGNWNP
-464 GRPQPWQMLIYY
+464 GRPQPWQMMLYY
-476 MALGGIVLLG
+476 LALGGIVLLG
-486 RRRRHSGDKDY
+486 RRR
-497 ESKGCEGRNSGG
+497 GR
-509 EGGGK
+509 
-514 GSGDRSGEGR
+514 
-524 NRGGRSS
+524 
-531 EGGGCEGR
+531 
-539 NSGGRSSEGKGGEGR
+539 SEGKISEDKGGKSKSSGCRGGECKGSRYAR
-554 SDRCGNHNGVGLWQ
+554 SVRVGVWQ

-588 IIFLDVGQG
+588 VIFLDVGQG
-597 DCCLIRTETGHNYL
+597 DCCLIRTESGHNYL
-611 FDCGSSSRRKVGEY
+611 FDCGSSSRKKVGEY
-625 VLLPTLKYYG
+625 VLLPVLKYYG
-635 ITTLDGVF
+635 VTSLDGVF

-651 MNGIRELLELAADNH
+651 MNGIQELLELAEENH
-666 LTIKSLV
+666 LTIKKLV
-673 LPAVEQSARQV
+673 LPAVEQSARQE
-684 QFGELL
+684 QFGELVGV
-690 EAVDEKSGG
+690 VDERNERRKA
-699 QKTTQTTRV
+699 KRTTQV
-708 VWVSAGDAWESG
+708 VWVSTGDAWESG
-720 SVRFLCLH
+720 SVSFLCLH
-728 PERESGTMNENAYSE
+728 PEKESGTMNENAYSE

-759 VEGSGEEAL
+759 VEGSGEDAL
-768 LAELQRRGIGQLDL
+768 LAELQRRGIERLDL
-782 LKTAHHGSRNS
+782 LKVAHHGSRNS
-793 TTEEF
+793 TAEEL
-798 LQQLHPGTAIIS
+798 LQQLNPGTAVIS
-810 CGSNNRYGHP
+810 CSSNNRYGHP
-820 HAELLNRLES
+820 HVQLLERLES
-830 AGVQWICTKD
+830 AGVQWFCTKD
-840 YGAITVEMDKGG
+840 YGAITVEIDKWG
-852 GVKMRGYRA
+852 GVRMRGHR
-861 EK
+861 EKK